1 MKSKSECKKISIKSR
16 TCCYFDNI
24 MKVDEEINVDKIL
37 LDKKSY
43 KNVLL

>member
-1 MKSKSECKKISIKSR
+1 MKSKSKCKKISIKSC

-43 KNVLL
+43 KNILV